1 MILQADHGPLSGI
14 RYRNF
19 ANLDDFLAYFN
30 KAMDVLIDE
39 SDFAALAF
47 AYLERV
53 ATDGLKH
60 AEIFFD
66 PQAHTGR
73 GVSLDVVVKG
83 LKKGL
88 AKVGSPMS
96 TFCEFRRTLLLTHL
110 HDVQGQTAFG
120 ITSDLIMCFVKHLP
134 VSEALVALRAM
145 GPLVLG
151 ADSSEVNNPRKQA
164 SLFPCLG
171 MSEF

>member
-1 MILQADHGPLSGI
+1 
-14 RYRNF
+14 
-19 ANLDDFLAYFN
+19 
-30 KAMDVLIDE
+30 MDVLIDE
-39 SDFAALAF
+39 SDFAALAI

-96 TFCEFRRTLLLTHL
+96 TSSAGSVACFC
-110 HDVQGQTAFG
+110 
-120 ITSDLIMCFVKHLP
+120 
-134 VSEALVALRAM
+134 
-145 GPLVLG
+145 
-151 ADSSEVNNPRKQA
+151 
-164 SLFPCLG
+164 
-171 MSEF
+171 

>member
-1 MILQADHGPLSGI
+1 
-14 RYRNF
+14 
-19 ANLDDFLAYFN
+19 
-30 KAMDVLIDE
+30 MDVLIDE

-88 AKVGSPMS
+88 AKVRSPTWTS
-96 TFCEFRRTLLLTHL
+96 AGFVECFRLIYF
-110 HDVQGQTAFG
+110 HDV
-120 ITSDLIMCFVKHLP
+120 
-134 VSEALVALRAM
+134 
-145 GPLVLG
+145 
-151 ADSSEVNNPRKQA
+151 
-164 SLFPCLG
+164 
-171 MSEF
+171 